1 MKIATNND
9 CVKTILADIDR
20 KYALYSVS
28 CLQTAKRVMTV
39 SGTFAAGAEE
49 YKWTI
54 TSDMPRD

>member
-1 MKIATNND
+1 
-9 CVKTILADIDR
+9 
-20 KYALYSVS
+20 
-28 CLQTAKRVMTV
+28 MTV